1 MKKCIALIL
10 IYVAALLHLQG
21 QQAWTKEKG
30 KYFAQIG
37 ISALYYDHF
46 INAETNNIL
55 PLNRS
60 FLDMSLSLY
69 GEYGLT
75 DFLTLSGQV
84 PFKYTN
90 SFSGKDNNV
99 MDGSIA
105 AFSNIN
111 FSLTGRIF
119 QKDGVVLSAKIKAG
133 LPTGKYDAG
142 TGLRTGFDA
151 TTYTPSLLAGVGA
164 AQFFTSAEIGREFRN
179 NGYTNRHF
187 AAWQIGK
194 FFDDKKYIFIL
205 SLEYLKTI
213 GNSTYN
219 DGKSIYTSL
228 YLSSQSYL
236 SPTLKFGYYI
246 KPTNVLWLSAG
257 FALQGTDDIPAS
269 PGISISFSK
278 TNF

>member
-1 MKKCIALIL
+1 MKKSIPLF
-10 IYVAALLHLQG
+10 LLFLVTCLQIQG
-21 QQAWTKEKG
+21 QQAWTKDKG
-30 KYFAQIG
+30 KYFAQVG
-37 ISALYYDHF
+37 TSALFYNHY

-60 FLDMSLSLY
+60 FLDMSLSLF
-69 GEYGLT
+69 GEYGLA
-75 DFLTLSGQV
+75 DYLTVSGQI
-84 PFKYTN
+84 PFKYTT
-90 SFSGKDNNV
+90 SFSGKDKNV
-99 MDGSIA
+99 EDGSIA

-111 FSLTGRIF
+111 FALTGRIF
-119 QKDGVVLSAKIKAG
+119 QKGGVVLSAKIKAG
-133 LPTGKYDAG
+133 LPTGKYDNI

-151 TTYTPSLLAGVGA
+151 STYTPSLLAGIGT

-205 SLEYLKTI
+205 GLEYLKTI
-213 GNSTYN
+213 GTPTYN

-228 YLSSQSYL
+228 YLSTQSYL

-246 KPTNVLWLSAG
+246 KPTSVLWLSAG
-257 FALQGTDDIPAS
+257 FGLKGTDDVPAS
-269 PGISISFSK
+269 PGISVSFSK
-278 TNF
+278 SN